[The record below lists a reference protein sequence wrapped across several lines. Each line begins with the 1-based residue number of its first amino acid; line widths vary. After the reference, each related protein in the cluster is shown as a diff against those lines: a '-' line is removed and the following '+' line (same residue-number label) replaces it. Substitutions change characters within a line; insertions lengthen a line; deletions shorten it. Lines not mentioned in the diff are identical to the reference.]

1 MKLKWYGHASFK
13 VTADDGTVIITDPY
27 TPETTGYPPF
37 TEAADLVLM
46 SSDNDRSHCRADLI
60 PGSPTVIDALALA
73 KNGGEA
79 TERGIH
85 VRAIQSMEALNH
97 KYHDPDLNGMYR
109 FTVDG
114 IDIGHMGDVGNPL
127 DADQIAFFK
136 GADVLLALTG
146 GHPTIELDD
155 LKTVIEQTGPKLVV
169 PMHFQTLS
177 YRPYN
182 ILWIESFLSYFDKS
196 DTRLALSNEV
206 SLSKADLASGPKV
219 LVLDYTRVC

>member
-13 VTADDGTVIITDPY
+13 LTADDGTVIITDPY
-27 TPETTGYPPF
+27 TPEVTGYPPF
-37 TEAADLVLM
+37 VEPADLVIM

-73 KNGGEA
+73 KAGGET
-79 TERGIH
+79 TERGID

-97 KYHDPDLNGMYR
+97 RYHDPDLNGMYR
-109 FTVDG
+109 LTVDG
-114 IDIGHMGDVGNPL
+114 LDIGHMGDVGNPL
-127 DADQIAFFK
+127 SAEQIAFFK
-136 GADVLLALTG
+136 DVDVLLALAG

-155 LKTVIEQTGPKLVV
+155 LKAVIDATGPKLIV

-182 ILWIESFLSYFDKS
+182 LLWIESFLKYFAKGE
-196 DTRLALSNEV
+196 TKLALSSEV
-206 SLSKADLASGPKV
+206 SLKRDEAASWPKV